1 MSPVDP
7 TVIIVDEQVGS
18 RDLQDQAICD
28 IALTDIFKNGLLKE
42 HIAFIMIPISEICTS
57 LRSWRRGL

>member
-1 MSPVDP
+1 MSPVDS

-28 IALTDIFKNGLLKE
+28 IALTDIFKNALLKE
-42 HIAFIMIPISEICTS
+42 HIAFMMIPISGICTS
-57 LRSWRRGL
+57 LRRWRRGL